1 MVCKMY
7 KVITAATF
15 ATITFLVSSF
25 QASALPFNDDMV
37 HSKNAEG
44 RHMYYS
50 TGQIMRSR
58 PEGSISVGM
67 NDYHVK
73 SKEEAEK
80 LENPKKGDK
89 NSWKFG
95 KRLFQANCS
104 PCHGNIESNPYERG
118 PVAQKFAAPPN
129 LSEEP
134 YVTGRTDGNIYG
146 VIDFGGMAV
155 MPAVGWKLSPNEHW
169 DVINYIRHVQSEKT
183 QRTKDGAK

>member
-95 KRLFQANCS
+95 KRLFQAKCS
-104 PCHGNIESNPYERG
+104 PCHGNIESNPYE
-118 PVAQKFAAPPN
+118 
-129 LSEEP
+129 S
-134 YVTGRTDGNIYG
+134 
-146 VIDFGGMAV
+146 GMAV